1 MSGRDGMEP
10 LPHEDGFSVIGV
22 TPDAVVDGGDL
33 DCGSGL
39 LLIIRKAMNRLDQ
52 GQVLEIDS
60 TEISVREDL
69 PAWCRLT
76 QNEFLTALDAGA
88 TIRYLVRKGP
98 GTSAWGT
105 PDWGVRLPR
114 RPGGRVD
121 IRDWFTGRVGVV
133 PENAPTYLGFVP
145 RGAVAEPGMPDYGF
159 AINRREEVWAD
170 NISDLYEQ
178 AKGAQW
184 DASTSIAW
192 SDLPALDEDLER
204 AVCQVMTFLA
214 ENEYSALYIPSKFL
228 PRINPQFTEVV
239 LFLATVVNDEARH
252 IEAFTKRAMANGG
265 GLQYASA
272 ATEWSLYSLLIQED
286 YFNSSFLLHVLGEG
300 TFLDLLRFCEEHSPD
315 AVTHDI
321 VRRARQD
328 EARHVAYGVA
338 HLKYQ
343 LEREPGSLSRLLEA
357 VESRADAI
365 AATTGATPFVMEAL
379 AVLAGGGARP
389 AQMSAGVEKVRSL
402 YTAMHENRIQRLTQ
416 AGVPADLARKMSD
429 LHTPNFM

>member
-1 MSGRDGMEP
+1 VSDSP
-10 LPHEDGFSVIGV
+10 TPHINDDFAVIGV
-22 TPDAVVDGGDL
+22 TPDLVVDGGNL

-39 LLIIRKAMNRLDQ
+39 LLIIRKAMNQLQ
-52 GQVLEIDS
+52 EGQVLEVDS

-76 QNEFLTALDAGA
+76 KNHFLTALDGGDR
-88 TIRYLVRKGP
+88 IKYLVRKGA

-114 RPGGRVD
+114 RSGTRVD
-121 IRDWFTGRVGVV
+121 VRDWFVGRVGEV
-133 PENAPTYLGFVP
+133 PEEAPTYYGFIP
-145 RGAVAEPGMPDYGF
+145 RGTVPEPGMPDYGF
-159 AINRREEVWAD
+159 AINRKEEVWAD
-170 NISDLYEQ
+170 NIADLYEQ

-192 SDLPALDEDLER
+192 DQLPALDDDLEK

-252 IEAFTKRAMANGG
+252 IEAFTKRALANGG

-272 ATEWSLYSLLIQED
+272 ATEWSLYSLLVQED

-315 AVTHDI
+315 PVTHDI

-343 LEREPGSLSRLLEA
+343 LEKSPSHLERLLNA
-357 VESRADAI
+357 VEERADAI

-379 AVLAGGGARP
+379 AVLAGGGSAP
-389 AQMSAGVEKVRSL
+389 SQMSAGVVHVKKL
-402 YTAMHENRIQRLTQ
+402 YADMHQNRVQRLTQ
-416 AGVPADLARKMSD
+416 AGVPVELARKMSD